1 LLLTL
6 LFSLSGP
13 AIGAKS
19 DFGRSLIAAKAIDS
33 AAVRFSQSSIM
44 TWGQT
49 NNYGGRSP
57 EGHGYA
63 FLTMALLFHLLNGMS
78 FFG

>member
-1 LLLTL
+1 MLLLTL

-49 NNYGGRSP
+49 NNY
-57 EGHGYA
+57 E
-63 FLTMALLFHLLNGMS
+63 
-78 FFG
+78 